1 MESNLINNATMPEEL
16 GEPIQQRVV
25 KEELGQQPV
34 PLDEQTQNNE
44 KVKPEGRQAEAG
56 RSLDEGSPQPQIEPG
71 CTPAEPEMTVD
82 ETTLD
87 GMTFEELEELYRK
100 LDGLRQK
107 LQANDELRVTAD
119 KQEKEKEK
127 HRLELELHCRTL
139 EERSLLTYLRNPD
152 EKCNCSGSKPD
163 LATGHVMATRTQ
175 AFFSSVLLHDYSL
188 ELTHETQLLSSPDM
202 GVHSKAE
209 VEFNVHNLLLSVLV
223 ALDLDRLYAIKRKFI
238 EPACDMVIVQKLD
251 LFPIGFVKV
260 MLPDAKKIDER
271 VFGAFKDEKMTHPGD
286 GYVAGQMFDLLVGL
300 KKIGP
305 KNPVALLTNGNK
317 WQLVS
322 VDKVLPEG
330 NLQTQVSE
338 LPKPL
343 KRLLPSASRRRWSK
357 RKGKGPATKLLG
369 TVKGIAKPVVHVVDK
384 WKKGNRE
391 IFVSDSVN
399 VIDGGDHDGIKLGDF
414 LAKVLRLMIS
424 SSHDRFD
431 SLPHGIPLRL
441 LDYTKDTGATACD
454 VVLVLDLPRADESK
468 FPSDEATRFYLLE
481 PLRTMP
487 GTSCYKALAEDG
499 STCVIK
505 VFYGTDG
512 ITWDTDIY
520 DSILSLARKVL
531 RSWDKICGDGR
542 CRIREVGSSG
552 EIHLM
557 VPYLEFVGGRT
568 QAGSRVNLGKST
580 KSLCIASKQSEQQIS
595 GDDDTLP
602 STPDKS
608 G

>member
-1 MESNLINNATMPEEL
+1 M
-16 GEPIQQRVV
+16 
-25 KEELGQQPV
+25 
-34 PLDEQTQNNE
+34 
-44 KVKPEGRQAEAG
+44 
-56 RSLDEGSPQPQIEPG
+56 
-71 CTPAEPEMTVD
+71 
-82 ETTLD
+82 
-87 GMTFEELEELYRK
+87 
-100 LDGLRQK
+100 
-107 LQANDELRVTAD
+107 
-119 KQEKEKEK
+119 
-127 HRLELELHCRTL
+127 
-139 EERSLLTYLRNPD
+139 
-152 EKCNCSGSKPD
+152 
-163 LATGHVMATRTQ
+163 
-175 AFFSSVLLHDYSL
+175 
-188 ELTHETQLLSSPDM
+188 
-202 GVHSKAE
+202 
-209 VEFNVHNLLLSVLV
+209 V

-260 MLPDAKKIDER
+260 VLPDAKKIDER

-330 NLQTQVSE
+330 NLQTQDSE

-431 SLPHGIPLRL
+431 SLPHGTPIRL

-454 VVLVLDLPRADESK
+454 VVLVLGLPRADESK
-468 FPSDEATRFYLLE
+468 FPSDEATRFYLPE

-487 GTSCYKALAEDG
+487 GTSCYKALVEDG

-512 ITWDTDIY
+512 ITWDADIY
-520 DSILSLARKVL
+520 DSILSLARKEF

-542 CRIREVGSSG
+542 CRIREVGSCG

-557 VPYLEFVGGRT
+557 VPYLQFVESGGRPAR
-568 QAGSRVNLGKST
+568 AGSRVSLGKSL
-580 KSLCIASKQSEQQIS
+580 KSVCTTSRQSGQQI
-595 GDDDTLP
+595 DHTTPP
-602 STPDKS
+602 SLDKS